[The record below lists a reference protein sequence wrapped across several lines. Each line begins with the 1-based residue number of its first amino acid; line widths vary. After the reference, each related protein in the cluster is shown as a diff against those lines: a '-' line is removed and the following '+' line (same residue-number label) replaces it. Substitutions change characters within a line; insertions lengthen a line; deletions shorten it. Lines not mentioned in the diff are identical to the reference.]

1 MGYIHTIY
9 NTKSK
14 QSIKFACLK
23 HILGIRLLYNYSSLK
38 NQNTFYIFT
47 LLALAATK
55 FFMRSLISMESKIS
69 LSIDIMDKSVNRSS
83 FMVDRK

>member
-9 NTKSK
+9 NAKSK
-14 QSIKFACLK
+14 QTIKFACLK
-23 HILGIRLLYNYSSLK
+23 HILIIRLLYNYSSLK

-55 FFMRSLISMESKIS
+55 FFY
-69 LSIDIMDKSVNRSS
+69 DIVNIYGIQNIAFYR
-83 FMVDRK
+83 DYG

>member
-1 MGYIHTIY
+1 MAYIHTIY

-47 LLALAATK
+47 ILAIAATK
-55 FFMRSLISMESKIS
+55 FFYEIINNIYEIQNIAFYRYYG
-69 LSIDIMDKSVNRSS
+69 
-83 FMVDRK
+83 